1 MELNFYQIDDVYTK
15 SMAPLLLKIL
25 EEGKKVIIFCQDEAK
40 MQEVDKGLWQF
51 SKTKFVPHVTNLE
64 KDIEELSSW
73 QRQPV
78 IISNEEENKND
89 ADHLVL
95 IDRPSPDFIKK
106 FSRIFYFY
114 DSQMLDEAKKL
125 HQENSGN
132 TTKIKSYK
140 KEAGKWVEFE
150 L

>member
-1 MELNFYQIDDVYTK
+1 MELSFYQIDDVYTK

-25 EEGKKVIIFCQDEAK
+25 EEEKKVVIFCQDETK
-40 MQEVDKGLWQF
+40 MQEIDKGLWQF
-51 SKTKFVPHVTNLE
+51 SKTKFVPHATNLE

-78 IISNEEENKND
+78 IISNEEENKNN

-95 IDRPSPDFIKK
+95 IDQPSPDFIKK

-114 DSQMLDEAKKL
+114 DSQMIDEARKL
-125 HQENSGN
+125 HQQNAGSA
-132 TTKIKSYK
+132 TKIKSYK
-140 KEAGKWVEFE
+140 KESGKWAEFG